1 MNIDIRIVQ
10 LSNLISLRSE
20 SEAAYYPIDR
30 TFLENYLSEILSL
43 NSAEFILDNLERG
56 EITYTVILLAALPEL
71 WENLDVE
78 DIINIIDQFTNS
90 FAFYSFIIFTYKFIE
105 VNFIDLIMKMGT
117 VSVEQKQDIKDFL
130 LNQFPNL
137 TKDEDDYF
145 LFGENIYGSLESWR
159 YIKQRLLLDER
170 VSPAITSLDELKD
183 YVEKLSV

>member
-1 MNIDIRIVQ
+1 MSIDIRIIQ
-10 LSNLISLRSE
+10 LSNLISLRSG

-30 TFLENYLSEILSL
+30 TFLEDYLSQILNL
-43 NSAEFILDNLERG
+43 NVSEFILDNLERG

-78 DIINIIDQFTNS
+78 DIVSIIDQFTNS

-105 VNFIDLIMKMGT
+105 VSFIDLIMEMPT

-137 TKDEDDYF
+137 IKDEDDYF
-145 LFGENIYGSLESWR
+145 LFDENVYGSLNSWR
-159 YIKQRLLLDER
+159 YIKQRFLLDKR
-170 VSPAITSLDELKD
+170 VTPAMLSLDELKD